1 MPKIVALDFGLKRIG
16 LAITDD
22 LNIIASGLDTVM
34 THEIIPFLKDLTNK
48 FEIQTFVIG
57 KPVQKDN
64 TPSEIEY
71 DILKFIKILHKTF
84 PDINIEKGN
93 QAVCKEFIDRLE
105 NLSQKI
111 GLPQKLREVNIPKE
125 ACKKMASDAMK
136 QTRLLVN
143 NPREVTEN
151 DALNFYVAAW

>member
-16 LAITDD
+16 VAITDD

-48 FEIQTFVIG
+48 FEIRTFVIG

-84 PDINIEKGN
+84 LATRTLYLIVRQWNMIFYFSFLFRIKRHQIICFDFTFGNIIK
-93 QAVCKEFIDRLE
+93 
-105 NLSQKI
+105 LSF
-111 GLPQKLREVNIPKE
+111 N
-125 ACKKMASDAMK
+125 
-136 QTRLLVN
+136 
-143 NPREVTEN
+143 
-151 DALNFYVAAW
+151 